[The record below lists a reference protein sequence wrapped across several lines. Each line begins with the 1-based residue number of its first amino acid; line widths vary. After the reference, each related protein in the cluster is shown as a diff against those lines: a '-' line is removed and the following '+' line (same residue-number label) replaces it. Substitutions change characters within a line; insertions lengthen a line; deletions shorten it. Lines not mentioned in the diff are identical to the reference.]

1 MSNKGVLLE
10 LLFVKFLKKYL
21 NVDSNMNINIV
32 VNLIYRIYEIVR
44 FLVLGF
50 MFEKNIEIEC
60 FDLFFLKRDFWFEFN
75 YLVKLYI
82 DNKRVNDFD

>member
-21 NVDSNMNINIV
+21 NVDSSMNINIV

-50 MFEKNIEIEC
+50 VFEKNIKIEC

-75 YLVKLYI
+75 YLFKLYI
-82 DNKRVNDFD
+82 DNKCINDFD